1 MCFDLAVTLR
11 KVFQVTFSKS
21 NPISECLLDLIKKQ
35 EIFFTLIAKKL
46 QLKLI
51 VSERNSK

>member
-21 NPISECLLDLIKKQ
+21 NPISECLLDLKKKQ
-35 EIFFTLIAKKL
+35 EIFITLIAKKL